1 MSNSDLSDGELYDG
15 NQYRTECPQS
25 EAYNECLVLPEA
37 QLDSKDRNDL
47 ENDYDQN
54 LDSSAV
60 KEVMDTPEEA
70 EKEDANDE
78 GSGIQDVKD
87 HNSSV
92 TAEPIKLDHAAS
104 TRDCGQSEAFYEE
117 FSDTPD
123 GNNDVSKNVDEDED
137 IYIHR

>member
-1 MSNSDLSDGELYDG
+1 
-15 NQYRTECPQS
+15 
-25 EAYNECLVLPEA
+25 
-37 QLDSKDRNDL
+37 
-47 ENDYDQN
+47 
-54 LDSSAV
+54 
-60 KEVMDTPEEA
+60 MDTPEEA

-92 TAEPIKLDHAAS
+92 TAKPIKLDHAAS
-104 TRDCGQSEAFYEE
+104 TRDCCQSEAFYEE

-123 GNNDVSKNVDEDED
+123 RNNDVSKNVDEDED